1 MSEFPQKLSGTE
13 LDILRQKALL
23 TISEEKIG
31 YLRKMLYA
39 MVNFYG
45 IIPVK
50 KAYEILTE
58 NYGEDISEEAFLDLC
73 EYIRYEQKE
82 HFYILARKS
91 ITLTAPTLLPNLWT
105 D

>member
-1 MSEFPQKLSGTE
+1 MSEFPQKISGAE
-13 LDILRQKALL
+13 LDELRQKALL
-23 TISEEKIG
+23 TLSEDKIC
-31 YLRKMLYA
+31 YIRKMLYA

-82 HFYILARKS
+82 
-91 ITLTAPTLLPNLWT
+91 N
-105 D
+105 